1 VGVRLLVM
9 KFMVV
14 AESQKYSRKFLL
26 NYGFNEIFF
35 FQENRERQTEEE
47 MADLD
52 NIGVSV
58 ELHIYDLT
66 KGLAASL
73 SQMLLGKWKPF

>member
-1 VGVRLLVM
+1 V
-9 KFMVV
+9 
-14 AESQKYSRKFLL
+14 
-26 NYGFNEIFF
+26 
-35 FQENRERQTEEE
+35 QENREKQTELNQRDQSSSE

-58 ELHIYDLT
+58 ELHVYDLT

-73 SQMLLGKWKPF
+73 SQMLIGKQFSTRNFCPPSPT